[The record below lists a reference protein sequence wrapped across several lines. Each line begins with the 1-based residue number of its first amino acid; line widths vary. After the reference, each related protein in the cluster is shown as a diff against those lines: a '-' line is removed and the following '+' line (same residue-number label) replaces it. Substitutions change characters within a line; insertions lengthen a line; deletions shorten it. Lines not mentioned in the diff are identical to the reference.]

1 MESPP
6 PATEVKVK
14 QEWEKKKKK
23 MVSTKQ
29 WLEILA
35 SKVKATKGTTV
46 KTEDQKQE
54 EEAPT

>member
-1 MESPP
+1 
-6 PATEVKVK
+6 
-14 QEWEKKKKK
+14 

>member
-14 QEWEKKKKK
+14 QEWEKKK

>member
-14 QEWEKKKKK
+14 QEWEKKKK

>member
-14 QEWEKKKKK
+14 QEWEKKKKR
-23 MVSTKQ
+23 VSTKQ